1 MTSNRGRVLLAGETW
16 LTYGIHQKGFSAYT
30 TGGYEVGSDE
40 FLAALQA
47 RGWDVDNIPNHLA
60 TENFPTTHEA
70 LAHYD
75 VVILSDIGAD
85 TLLLHPDTFVRGQR
99 TPNRL
104 AVIDDWVR
112 SGGGFLMIGGYMS
125 FSGFEAKG
133 RYHATRVEDCLP
145 VQIRGYDDRAER
157 PEGVH
162 PRVEAKDHPVLNGLS
177 EPWPYFLGYN
187 RLIAKSNASVL
198 LAVEGDPFLT
208 VWRRGNGRS
217 AAFASD
223 CSPHWGSPD
232 FMTWNGYGAFWD
244 QLLQW
249 LAGSTPNVDGL
260 S

>member
-1 MTSNRGRVLLAGETW
+1 MNDNRRRVLLAGETW

-40 FLAALQA
+40 FVAALTA
-47 RGWDVDNIPNHLA
+47 HGWEVDHIANHLA
-60 TENFPTTHEA
+60 TEDFPTTTEA
-70 LAHYD
+70 LDDYD

-85 TLLLHPDTFVRGQR
+85 TLLLHPDSFVKGLR

-104 AVIDDWVR
+104 AVIDEWVR

-125 FSGFEAKG
+125 FGGFEGKG
-133 RYHATRVEDCLP
+133 RYHATPAEECLP
-145 VQIRGYDDRAER
+145 VHIKGYDDRAER

-162 PRVEAKDHPVLNGLS
+162 PRVEAREHPVLNGLA

-187 RLIAKSNASVL
+187 RLEAKPQSHVL
-198 LAVEGDPFLT
+198 LAVEENPFL
-208 VWRRGNGRS
+208 VVGSRGRGRS

-232 FMTWNGYGAFWD
+232 FMAWDGYGPFWD
-244 QLLQW
+244 QLLNW
-249 LAGSTPNVDGL
+249 LAGRLD
-260 S
+260 